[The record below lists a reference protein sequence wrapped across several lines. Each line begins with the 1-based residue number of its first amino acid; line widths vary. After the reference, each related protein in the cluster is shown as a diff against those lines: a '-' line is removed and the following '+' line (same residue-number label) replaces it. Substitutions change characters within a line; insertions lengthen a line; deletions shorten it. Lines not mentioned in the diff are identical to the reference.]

1 MKKILIA
8 LALIFPAFFAAAQ
21 EIPAGIR
28 MEVVEISDNDD
39 QYSVFTY
46 KDEDDGAAAYY
57 LSVGRV
63 YSSFEAV
70 FEGGTDISLT
80 HVDETELCMGQ
91 TAEEAQAFLESLL
104 ALFDK
109 EPGTTVELPC
119 RPVTGLPPR
128 LGEAGTAACTVVKPL
143 IFGKRLRIT
152 FESRGREALSEITK
166 SSVKSLILS
175 MKIERKLRPEG

>member
-80 HVDETELCMGQ
+80 HVDETRR
-91 TAEEAQAFLESLL
+91 SW
-104 ALFDK
+104 
-109 EPGTTVELPC
+109 
-119 RPVTGLPPR
+119 
-128 LGEAGTAACTVVKPL
+128 
-143 IFGKRLRIT
+143 
-152 FESRGREALSEITK
+152 SRFWRCSTK
-166 SSVKSLILS
+166 SPA
-175 MKIERKLRPEG
+175 RPWNYPAVPSQACPPGLGKPAPPPAPW